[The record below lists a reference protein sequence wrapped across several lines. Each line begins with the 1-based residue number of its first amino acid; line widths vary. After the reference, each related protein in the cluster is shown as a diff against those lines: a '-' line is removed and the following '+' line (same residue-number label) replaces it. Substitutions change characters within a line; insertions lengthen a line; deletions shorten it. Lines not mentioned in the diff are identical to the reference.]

1 MKEVKA
7 WGFAVPNLAG
17 TVGIPTFRQMRDTV
31 KFLNYVKKLDGFIGV
46 HPNPP
51 DGTVLIFKT
60 KHEAIRAQNL
70 LKFDVELN
78 VVGEHIVEVF
88 IPEEYANG

>member
-17 TVGIPTFRQMRDTV
+17 YVGIPTIKQMRATK
-31 KFLNYVKKLDGFIGV
+31 KFLNYVKKLDGFLGV
-46 HPNPP
+46 HPHPP
-51 DGTVLIFKT
+51 KGTILIFKT
-60 KHEAIRAQNL
+60 KQEAIRAQNL
-70 LKFDVELN
+70 LKFDLELN
-78 VVGEHIVEVF
+78 AVGEHIVEVF